1 MVPKELVDARET
13 YQAAVASTGPLLRA
27 RRRDDVFAVE
37 SAESVVEALLEQL
50 EVSDALLVPLLS
62 TLTGGGSNPAA
73 ETIGPCVL
81 SLRIAIE
88 LEYPRTE
95 VSRLGL
101 AALAHEIGRARV
113 QRESDAS
120 TVRRAVEDQVQLV
133 RQCGPAY
140 ADVADLVRRTHDTLS
155 EAAPGSELPRTLG
168 EAAHVIGLATIYHG
182 LAHQRGTEHA
192 WPPARLKAILR
203 AERARFPDRILK
215 SLIRVLTT
223 LPLGGLV
230 RLNNGELGYVVAKNA
245 GFPLRPVVAVW
256 ISLGK
261 LLTEP
266 KLVDL
271 QRDPFLY
278 VEAFLGDT
286 RLDAD
291 RGGLGS

>member
-1 MVPKELVDARET
+1 MVPKELADARET
-13 YQAAVASTGPLLRA
+13 YQGAVASTAPLLRA

-37 SAESVVEALLEQL
+37 SAESVVEAVLEQL
-50 EVSDALLVPLLS
+50 EVSDALLVPFLS
-62 TLTGGGSNPAA
+62 TLTGASTPPAEA
-73 ETIGPCVL
+73 LGPCILAV
-81 SLRIAIE
+81 RIALE
-88 LEYPRTE
+88 LEYPRAE

-101 AALAHEIGRARV
+101 AALAHEIGCARV
-113 QRESDAS
+113 PKDSDAS
-120 TVRRAVEDQVQLV
+120 TRRRAVEEQAQVV

-140 ADVADLVRRTHDTLS
+140 ADVADLVRRTHDTLN
-155 EAAPGSELPRTLG
+155 EAAPVSEPSRPLG
-168 EAAHVIGLATIYHG
+168 DPAHVIGLATIYHG

-192 WPPARLKAILR
+192 WPPERLKAILR
-203 AERARFPDRILK
+203 AQRARFPDRVLK
-215 SLIRVLTT
+215 ALIRVLTT

-230 RLNNGELGYVVAKNA
+230 RLNNGEIGYVVAKNA

-261 LLTEP
+261 LLAEAKT
-266 KLVDL
+266 VDL

-291 RGGLGS
+291 RGGLVS

>member
-13 YQAAVASTGPLLRA
+13 YQGAVASTGPLLRA

-37 SAESVVEALLEQL
+37 SAESVVEAVLEQL
-50 EVSDALLVPLLS
+50 EVSDALLVPFLGA
-62 TLTGGGSNPAA
+62 LTGASTAA
-73 ETIGPCVL
+73 GDAIGPCILAV
-81 SLRIAIE
+81 RVAIE
-88 LEYPRTE
+88 LEYPRVE

-113 QRESDAS
+113 PRDSDAT
-120 TVRRAVEDQVQLV
+120 TVRRAVEEQAQLM
-133 RQCGPAY
+133 RQCSPAF
-140 ADVADLVRRTHDTLS
+140 ADVADLVRRTHDLLG
-155 EAAPGSELPRTLG
+155 EAAPASEPSRPLG
-168 EAAHVIGLATIYHG
+168 DPAHVIGLATLYHG

-192 WPPARLKAILR
+192 WPPERLKAILR
-203 AERARFPDRILK
+203 AQRARFPDRVLK
-215 SLIRVLTT
+215 ALIRVLTT

-230 RLNNGELGYVVAKNA
+230 RLNNGEIGYVVAKNA

-261 LLTEP
+261 LLAEAKT
-266 KLVDL
+266 VDL

-291 RGGLGS
+291 RGGLVS